1 MKLERTQA
9 IVLRRTDYGES
20 DRILQL
26 ITPLGK
32 RSAMAR
38 GVRKPRSKLAGG
50 VELLAESEVLL
61 RPGKG
66 ELVVLSSAR
75 MQVFYREILADYD
88 RLQFAYQVLKLVS
101 RASEHI
107 DSGEWFTITKEV
119 LAALDDKATSLALT
133 KAWFYLQYAREMGDE
148 LSTRRDARGELLR
161 EDEKY
166 RYDVG
171 EKALVAHV
179 SGEVTAS
186 HIKLLRLLSERPLH
200 VARHVSGLDE
210 YLVVAAALAHQHA
223 SVD

>member
-1 MKLERTQA
+1 MKPERTQA

-66 ELVVLSSAR
+66 ELMVLSSAR
-75 MQVFYREILADYD
+75 MVTFYREILADYD
-88 RLQFAYQVLKLVS
+88 RLQFAYEVLKLVA
-101 RASEHI
+101 RASEHV
-107 DSGEWFTITKEV
+107 DSSEWFDITKEV
-119 LAALDDKATSLALT
+119 LGALDDRTTTLALT
-133 KAWFYLQYAREMGDE
+133 KAWFYLQYARQMGDE
-148 LSTRRDARGELLR
+148 LSTRRDSKGEVLR
-161 EDEKY
+161 QDEKY

-171 EKALVAHV
+171 EKALAPHVA
-179 SGEVTAS
+179 GDITAS

-210 YLVVAAALAHQHA
+210 YLVIVAALAHQHA
-223 SVD
+223 SLD